1 MNTRNV
7 LLPALT
13 ALLSTVLLTAP
24 ATAQDGKAVSGQ
36 TKGAVASKADV
47 GVPLMF
53 PVEGLTRDNVDV
65 VERNLMAMTE
75 TVHVCPKCDHM
86 SPKAGKCTPCDVDLK
101 AKKMP
106 IFSEAKPS
114 LEKENISL
122 IPFSA
127 RTLRFSVLRSTLLK
141 DAIELDDAKFPI
153 TGQARI
159 VLRGSDLNGVESI
172 EKALVD
178 SKLFASVKASFAVDS
193 SETHVVVRPKATPA
207 TYRALATVLEGL
219 GSKVTFTDLVWG
231 PPPIPAK
238 I

>member
-13 ALLSTVLLTAP
+13 TLLSTVLLTAQ
-24 ATAQDGKAVSGQ
+24 ATAQDGKAVTGHV
-36 TKGAVASKADV
+36 KDAVASQTSL

-53 PVEGLTRDNVDV
+53 PVEGLTADNVDV
-65 VERNLMAMTE
+65 VKRSLMAMTE

-86 SPKAGKCTPCDVDLK
+86 SPKTGKCTSCDVDME

-114 LEKENISL
+114 LQNENITL

-127 RTLRFSVLRSTLLK
+127 RSLRFSVLRSTLLK
-141 DAIELDDAKFPI
+141 DAVEFDDAEFPI

-159 VLRGSDLNGVESI
+159 VLLGSDLDSVGSI

-178 SKLFASVKASFAVDS
+178 SKLFASVKANFAVDS

-207 TYRALATVLEGL
+207 TYRALATVIEGL
-219 GSKVTFTDLVWG
+219 GGKVTFTDLVWG
-231 PPPIPAK
+231 PLPIPAK